1 MKKSIFLNKYFIAL
15 CICMV
20 LALMACSTSKT
31 ANAGTFVV
39 MTGILYITPAI
50 VISQSER
57 NKKVREKKA
66 EEDRI
71 LKEKA
76 EQARQEEEAKKQA
89 EIEAYNALSPE
100 EKMVIIKQKQV
111 EAENQIE
118 MQKLAMQKQQMEMQ
132 QEQMEIQKQTLYEQQ
147 AHEAAL
153 MHCPKCG
160 STSISS
166 NKKGY
171 GVVKGAIGAGLGLA
185 TGTIALTAVG
195 AGLGNIG
202 RGKVVCTCMKCGY
215 KWKAGKK

>member
-1 MKKSIFLNKYFIAL
+1 MKIIKSKYFIAL

-20 LALMACSTSKT
+20 LALMSCSTSKT

-39 MTGILYITPAI
+39 VTGIYYIIPAI
-50 VISQSER
+50 IISSSEH
-57 NKKVREKKA
+57 NKKAREKKA
-66 EEDRI
+66 EEERI

-118 MQKLAMQKQQMEMQ
+118 MQKLAMQKQQME
-132 QEQMEIQKQTLYEQQ
+132 IQKQTLYEQQ

-153 MHCPKCG
+153 MRCPKCG
-160 STSISS
+160 STSISA

-171 GVVKGAIGAGLGLA
+171 GVVKGAIGAGVG
-185 TGTIALTAVG
+185 IALTGGVG
-195 AGLGNIG
+195 VVGLAAGNIG
-202 RGKVVCTCMKCGY
+202 RQKVLCTCMKCGY